1 MNQTLFLRKP
11 SGIIR
16 HVLVAAGYFLLFF
29 LVAFIWSELRLRAGV
44 SIWHPSSGL
53 SFGLLLFF
61 GPGWAPVVF
70 IAELAAWLWIFDL
83 PFQVEAL
90 AIVLISTTAYTVAA
104 VVLRWLVPDKTK
116 TINLRTALLFLF
128 AAVLVA
134 LGVAYVTAKLMVQA
148 RIISS
153 IFVQKAMIQFLM
165 RQTLSNVVFA
175 PLALF
180 ILTTFAYPSVFD
192 FPGGGRRR
200 KASLWKRLFAPYRSG
215 EHGIVLLHISAVAL
229 LAWTAFALYI
239 SHDWR
244 AWFMVFL
251 PLVLIIYHYGMRGA
265 IIAGFLIN
273 SAAIAVAVIFDYAP
287 AEYENQ
293 MLFLVLL
300 SMAGLMMGAAFSER
314 RDAERALRYRLG
326 IEETISAIS
335 SRFINLR
342 PEQVDMEIQR
352 ALGEICAYCGVDAG
366 HLFLFGR
373 DFHIDRVYEWATE
386 GLHSRVATLEGSSM
400 NNMPW
405 LLKELKA
412 GNVVHVPD
420 PGNLPDEAEA
430 EREHFL
436 RNELR
441 SLVTVPL
448 HVNNALVGT
457 LGFHNQREGK
467 KWTGEDIRMLQLLGQ
482 IFLGVIERTRT
493 EARIRESDLKFRS
506 LVLQSYDGV
515 LLIDDT
521 GRITEWNRG
530 MERITGLRRA
540 ETQGKFI
547 WDVQYGMAP
556 VAKRTPQ
563 LMEQVRGEA
572 LKMLAGGE
580 NKVFNRVRSYE
591 LLRPDGKTRQ
601 VESLVFPINT
611 SSGRMLG
618 SFVRDITDVRLSAEE
633 LRRSQAN
640 LAEAENLAQLGH
652 FRLDLNDGSMEWSE
666 ETYRIARIDPTSE
679 PPSLQQILPYIAVED
694 RERLTEA
701 IRMIIEKKQRVTLE
715 YSADLP
721 DGPRKELVS
730 VLRPETG
737 PDGVAKQIF
746 GTVMDITVRKEA
758 EEALRESELR
768 YRELA
773 DAVSDYFFGLDW
785 EMKITYWNPASEAF
799 TGFPA
804 ADVIGKDLYEVFP
817 DLRGSSAEQFALE
830 AFRTRMH
837 QGFVLEWRATKRLH
851 YLEVNVYPGRNGLS
865 VFMRDVTERHLAEK
879 RLRQSEARYR
889 AVVEDQ
895 ADLISRFTPDG
906 TMTFVNEAYCRVLG
920 INRSDVIG
928 KRFYTMNVSFGDREL
943 RGEYCPISGSDKA
956 LVYETRAVL
965 ADGKEHWIQWMDRPI
980 LDDLNRVAE
989 YQSVGRDI
997 SESKR
1002 LEEELRYLSTH
1013 DMLTGIYNRAFFETE
1028 LKRLERSRL
1037 YPISILMVD
1046 VNGLKNTNDT
1056 QGHASGDELLQAAAQ
1071 VLSACFRPE
1080 DIVARFGGDEFAVLL
1095 PGLDETAAAD
1105 VLARVRASQDR
1116 YNENS
1121 GGMSLSLSIGIAT
1134 ADKGDTLVDVLSEAD
1149 RSMYLDKGRQK
1160 GTRDLSGRDT

>member
-1 MNQTLFLRKP
+1 MNRTRFLKKP
-11 SGIIR
+11 SGMIR
-16 HVLVAAGYFLLFF
+16 LVFATAGYVLLFF
-29 LVAFIWSELRLRAGV
+29 LAAFMWSEMRQRAGV

-53 SFGLLLFF
+53 SFGMLLFF
-61 GPGWAPVVF
+61 GSRLAPVVF
-70 IAELAAWLWIFDL
+70 LTELAAWVFIFDM
-83 PFQVEAL
+83 PFGMGGL
-90 AIVLISTTAYTVAA
+90 AILMLSTVAYTTAA
-104 VVLRWLVPDKTK
+104 VVLRRLVPDKGQSVS
-116 TINLRTALLFLF
+116 LREASLFLF
-128 AAVLVA
+128 AAVILA
-134 LGVAYVTAKLMVQA
+134 LTVAYLTAKLMVQA
-148 RIISS
+148 HIISA

-165 RQTLSNVVFA
+165 RQALSNVVFA
-175 PLALF
+175 PLVLL
-180 ILTTFAYPSVFD
+180 ILTSITSPSIFGFA
-192 FPGGGRRR
+192 G
-200 KASLWKRLFAPYRSG
+200 KARGKTSTWKALFAPYNSTER
-215 EHGIVLLHISAVAL
+215 GIMLLHLSAVVLLG
-229 LAWTAFALYI
+229 WTAFALYL

-265 IIAGFLIN
+265 IIAAFLIN
-273 SAAIAVAVIFDYAP
+273 AAAIGVSVLFHYAP

-300 SMAGLMMGAAFSER
+300 SMASLMMGAAFSEG

-326 IEETISAIS
+326 IEETITAIS

-342 PEQVDMEIQR
+342 SEQVDAEIQR

-373 DFHIDRVYEWATE
+373 DFQIERVYEWVEE
-386 GLHSRVATLEGSSM
+386 GQPSRVGLLEGSSM
-400 NNMPW
+400 TSLPW
-405 LLKELKA
+405 LLGELKA
-412 GNVVHVPD
+412 GNVVRMLD
-420 PGNLPDEAEA
+420 WNDLPDAADA
-430 EREHFL
+430 ERAHFV
-436 RNELR
+436 RNQLR

-448 HVNNALVGT
+448 QMNNTLVGS
-457 LGFHNQREGK
+457 LGFHSQQMGK
-467 KWTGEDIRMLQLLGQ
+467 NWTDEDIRMLRLLSQ
-482 IFLGVIERTRT
+482 IFLGVIERTRA

-515 LLIDDT
+515 LLVDGS
-521 GRITEWNRG
+521 GRLTEWNRG
-530 MERITGLRRA
+530 MERITGLRRS
-540 ETQGKFI
+540 ETQGRFI
-547 WDVQYGMAP
+547 WDVQLSMAP
-556 VAKRTPQ
+556 IAKRTNR
-563 LMEQVRGEA
+563 LLEQVRSEV
-572 LKMLAGGE
+572 LQMLASGE
-580 NKVFNRVRSYE
+580 SKVFNRVRDYE
-591 LLRPDGKTRQ
+591 LVRPDGKTRL

-611 SSGRMLG
+611 SGGIMLG

-640 LAEAENLAQLGH
+640 LAEAEHLAQLGH
-652 FRLDLNDGSMEWSE
+652 FRMDLADGSMEWSE
-666 ETYRIARIDPTSE
+666 ETYRIAMIDPDTE
-679 PPSLQQILPYIAVED
+679 PPSLQQIIPYLAAED
-694 RERLTEA
+694 RERMTEA
-701 IRMIIEKKQRVTLE
+701 IRLLIEKKQRVTLD
-715 YSADLP
+715 YSVEIP
-721 DGPRKELVS
+721 DGPRKNFVS
-730 VLRPETG
+730 VLRPEIG
-737 PDGVAKQIF
+737 PDGAVKQIF

-785 EMKITYWNPASEAF
+785 EMKVTYWNPASEMF
-799 TGFPA
+799 TGFRA
-804 ADVIGKDLYEVFP
+804 SDVIGKDLYEVFP

-837 QGFVLEWRATKRLH
+837 QGFVLEWRASKRLH
-851 YLEVNVYPGRNGLS
+851 YLEVNVYPGRNGVS
-865 VFMRDVTERHLAEK
+865 VFMRDVTERHLAEE

-928 KRFYTMNVSFGDREL
+928 KRFYTINVSFDEREL
-943 RGEYCPISGSDKA
+943 RGEHCMLAGSDQA
-956 LVYETRAVL
+956 LVYETRAIL

-980 LDDLNRVAE
+980 LDDLNRVVE

-1002 LEEELRYLSTH
+1002 LEEELRYMSTH

-1046 VNGLKNTNDT
+1046 VNGLKSTNDT
-1056 QGHASGDELLQAAAQ
+1056 QGHASGDELLQTAAQ

-1116 YNENS
+1116 YNQSSTNFN
-1121 GGMSLSLSIGIAT
+1121 LSLSIGIST
-1134 ADKGDTLVDVLSEAD
+1134 ADKGDTLLDVLSKAD
-1149 RSMYLDKGRQK
+1149 RQMYLDKGRQK
-1160 GTRDLSGRDT
+1160 GTRELNGRGN